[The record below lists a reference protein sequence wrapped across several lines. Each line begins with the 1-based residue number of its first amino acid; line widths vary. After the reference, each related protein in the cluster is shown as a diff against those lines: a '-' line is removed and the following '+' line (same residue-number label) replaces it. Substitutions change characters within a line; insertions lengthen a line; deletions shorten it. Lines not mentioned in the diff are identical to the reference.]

1 MGTSLAVIKLNE
13 RSEPQAGLDLPAG
26 AVVGALSPLFGD
38 VPDLTEPIAPD
49 DCAELFHDG
58 TRLGSQWF
66 LYGGP
71 AGVQRVAVSV
81 WDSDSAGPGADFRA
95 ECTPVLEALRD
106 LARSAGARL
115 FLDGGDITDAPLDK
129 ALDLLAPGGGPARK
143 RRKTKDP
150 AKYQGKYQ
158 AEDEA
163 AERYLRAYL
172 AAAGPR
178 LAWLREHAGTE
189 KGPLDFSRDS
199 LVPLWS
205 WAVTRFKPRPADA
218 PTDFVV
224 ADARNRYSVPR
235 DADLPMWFGRTALQA
250 PAHWDDESLAVID
263 ALVYYLAECLLRA
276 VPGSR
281 WEVGHGA
288 SRSWVNEYQPV
299 LIGFRHAGV
308 SLPIELIGRVLILM
322 SPVYRTFRPDLPDN
336 GERVTPEDLR
346 DCFDTIM
353 TFREA

>member
-1 MGTSLAVIKLNE
+1 MGASLAVIKLNE
-13 RSEPQAGLDLPAG
+13 QGEPEAGLDLPAD
-26 AVVGALSPLFGD
+26 AVAGALAPLFGD
-38 VPDLTEPIAPD
+38 VPDLTVPIAPD

-58 TRLGSQWF
+58 ARLGSQWF

-81 WDSDSAGPGADFRA
+81 WDSDSAGPGGDFRA
-95 ECTPVLEALRD
+95 ECTPVLEVLRD
-106 LARSAGARL
+106 LARTTGARV
-115 FLDGGDITDAPLDK
+115 FLDGGDVTDAPLDR
-129 ALDLLAPGGGPARK
+129 ALDLLAPGGPARK
-143 RRKTKDP
+143 RRKPDHR
-150 AKYQGKYQ
+150 A
-158 AEDEA
+158 ADEA
-163 AERYLRAYL
+163 AERYLREYL
-172 AAAGPR
+172 SSAGPR
-178 LAWLREHAGTE
+178 LAWLRDQAD
-189 KGPLDFSRDS
+189 GPLDFSRDS

-250 PAHWDDESLAVID
+250 PAHWDDESLAIID
-263 ALVYYLAECLLRA
+263 AIVYYLAECLLRA
-276 VPGSR
+276 VPVSR

-353 TFREA
+353 SFREA